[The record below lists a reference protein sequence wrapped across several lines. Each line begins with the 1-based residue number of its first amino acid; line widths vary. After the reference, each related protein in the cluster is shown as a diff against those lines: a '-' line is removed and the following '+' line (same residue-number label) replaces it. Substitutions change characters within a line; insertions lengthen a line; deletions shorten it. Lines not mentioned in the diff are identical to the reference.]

1 LEVSIKLHGPE
12 ALEEQV
18 IADTTVQE
26 KNITYP
32 TDLKLDCKIIEK
44 CRAIADRENI
54 VLRQSYVR
62 VVKAMLLEQRFK
74 RNPKTYRKALKA
86 KKKIHTI
93 AGRLSRELLRKL
105 PEKRKD
111 YYQEELDLFAR
122 VLNQKKADH
131 DKIYSLHEP
140 SVYCI
145 SKGKEPRKYE
155 FGSKVSILVTAHSG
169 IITSALSF
177 AKNVFDGHTLEAAL
191 EQHEKLTGQSP
202 KEVIA
207 DRGYKGVKS
216 IGATQVSI
224 PGRGKNGLTSYEI
237 SRIREKFRR
246 RASIEPV
253 IGHLKS
259 DTGLGR
265 NYLKDSTGDSI
276 NVMLAA
282 AAFNFCKWMRIFF
295 AFGNIIKNF
304 QFYVSNWHIRLLH
317 RDISWPVCWR
327 F

>member
-1 LEVSIKLHGPE
+1 
-12 ALEEQV
+12 
-18 IADTTVQE
+18 
-26 KNITYP
+26 
-32 TDLKLDCKIIEK
+32 
-44 CRAIADRENI
+44 
-54 VLRQSYVR
+54 
-62 VVKAMLLEQRFK
+62 MLLEQRFK

-93 AGRLSRELLRKL
+93 AGRLLRELLRKL

-140 SVYCI
+140 GVYCI
-145 SKGKEPRKYE
+145 SKGKEHRKYE

-177 AKNVFDGHTLEAAL
+177 AKNVFDGHTLEATL

-216 IGATQVSI
+216 IGTTQVSI
-224 PGRGKNGLTSYEI
+224 PGRRKNGLTSYEI
-237 SRIREKFRR
+237 YKIREKFPASSLNRTGHRTPEVRYRTWKELPQRLYRR
-246 RASIEPV
+246 QHQRDAGRSSLQFPQMDADFFRLWKYYQEFSILRLKLAYPALISPYISACILAFLRVDYFKAVDEPMHVLVVAAHVPASRAVGIVLRGAPQLPLPPAS
-253 IGHLKS
+253 
-259 DTGLGR
+259 
-265 NYLKDSTGDSI
+265 
-276 NVMLAA
+276 
-282 AAFNFCKWMRIFF
+282 
-295 AFGNIIKNF
+295 
-304 QFYVSNWHIRLLH
+304 
-317 RDISWPVCWR
+317 
-327 F
+327 